1 MSRRPLIRYGDHVL
15 KHCNDII
22 EKQRNGSQGCTDCLL
37 YGLTEIIQRC
47 IIPIFNNCTN
57 RGLCIDEPINSNLGE
72 VSRRTFYIRYTHRL
86 RIVIAEEGNGNFV
99 VVTFFPDDSVN
110 NISPIEIRCL
120 DNSDYCRIVCH
131 TPHGMFEHFN
141 IRS

>member
-1 MSRRPLIRYGDHVL
+1 MSRQPLIRYGGHVL

-47 IIPIFNNCTN
+47 IIPIFNNCTDN
-57 RGLCIDEPINSNLGE
+57 ELCIDEPINSNLGE
-72 VSRRTFYIRYTHRL
+72 VSRRTFYIRYIHRL
-86 RIVIAEEGNGNFV
+86 PRRVYLFRIVIAEEGNGNFV

-110 NISPIEIRCL
+110 FPDDSVNNISPIEIR
-120 DNSDYCRIVCH
+120 
-131 TPHGMFEHFN
+131 
-141 IRS
+141 